1 MENQINSNVFNEKL
15 IKPVSG
21 WRILLTILIVDIIL
35 AIGITASFIIGTNM
49 GTATAEGVTGTVISS
64 GIIPIIIMITGVV
77 LCVITLIFTIIMLC
91 GLKVIKPN
99 EAMVCLLFGKY
110 YGTIKT
116 AGFFFINPFVSAF
129 NPGRVP
135 KYAKDEKTVVG
146 YGSNKISLKAMTLD
160 NGKQKVNDLNG
171 NPIEIGVI
179 VIWQIKDTSR
189 AVFNVE
195 NYNEYVS
202 IQADA
207 TIRNI
212 ARQFPYDIPNGKD
225 DELSLR
231 GSSLEISAKL
241 CEELQEKLSEAGIE
255 IVDAKISHLAYAQ
268 EIASAMLQRQQ
279 AQAIVDARTII
290 VEGAVG
296 MVQLALEKLSE
307 NDIVELDEER
317 KAQMVSNL
325 LVVLCSNKDAQPT
338 VNSGSLY

>member
-1 MENQINSNVFNEKL
+1 MNKSSNENIYNEKL
-15 IKPVSG
+15 IKPISG
-21 WRILLTILIVDIIL
+21 WVMLLIIL
-35 AIGITASFIIGTNM
+35 VADLLLGAVIFVGF
-49 GTATAEGVTGTVISS
+49 ATDNFVLL
-64 GIIPIIIMITGVV
+64 GVV
-77 LCVITLIFTIIMLC
+77 IAVTSVFTLIMLC
-91 GLKVIKPN
+91 GLSIVKPN

-110 YGTIKT
+110 CGTVKT
-116 AGFFFINPFVSAF
+116 EGFFFINPFVSNF
-129 NPGRVP
+129 NPGR
-135 KYAKDEKTVVG
+135 KIILNKDGVAVG
-146 YGSNKISLKAMTLD
+146 VGPRKISLKAMTLD
-160 NGKQKVNDLNG
+160 NGKQKVNDFNG

-179 VIWQIKDTSR
+179 VIWQIKDTAR

-231 GSSLEISAKL
+231 GSSLEISQKL
-241 CEELQEKLSEAGIE
+241 CDELQEKLLEAGIE
-255 IVDAKISHLAYAQ
+255 IVDAKISHLAYSQ
-268 EIASAMLQRQQ
+268 EIAAAMLQRQQ

-296 MVQLALEKLSE
+296 MVQLAIDKLSE
-307 NDIVELDEER
+307 DNIIELDDER
-317 KAQMVSNL
+317 KAQMVTNL